1 MQRHRSL
8 SPIIRVNAT
17 SLIVFRLRNFKE
29 YQAIE
34 EENSAAV
41 SKDDFKAIY
50 DVATAEPYSFLYI
63 DLTAKSIDTMFF
75 PPFERPI
82 VLSTAEEK

>member
-1 MQRHRSL
+1 M

-17 SLIVFRLRNFKE
+17 SLIVFKLRNFKE

-50 DVATAEPYSFLYI
+50 DAAVAEPYSFLYI
-63 DLTAKSIDTMFF
+63 DLTAKNVDSMFYLR
-75 PPFERPI
+75 FERPI
-82 VLSTAEEK
+82 ALAEAEEK